1 MNKEDNDF
9 FLLTLSTVQP
19 PPNISDQAFLE
30 KIIVQWQETLEYS
43 VEEVLE
49 KYKQIEDSLQ
59 LNHSSNLDY
68 RI

>member
-19 PPNISDQAFLE
+19 PPNISDQAFLK

-49 KYKQIEDSLQ
+49 KYKQTEDSLQ